1 MKTKTTLWWT
11 CGVVHMGQTSQTD
24 GPVDSENGVS
34 FIHTTVE
41 HKSGVRLGQLYCV
54 NRINTLSIRH
64 LKWNPK
70 SGIWS
75 FFIVLRLAVRPK
87 SVLGTTCSV
96 QLWTT
101 VNSSLYRL
109 MFLWMGCFW
118 QIKSQWPFLEFFF
131 FFFSIKS
138 SLRSSSPANT
148 AVNFFTVWTH
158 EDSIITP
165 TPSWDVVKQLG
176 YQSLT
181 KILLKDTCLVRFL
194 NQQNLCFKFM
204 NMLKVWAF
212 ALTGLIVMPFFVE
225 LFSPVLSLNE
235 WTVYNDPQWLVF
247 INRGIRKPQ
256 VEIWQS
262 QLKLEATNV
271 IISICCSSRFSP

>member
-24 GPVDSENGVS
+24 GPFDSENGVR

-87 SVLGTTCSV
+87 SVLGTTCSG

-131 FFFSIKS
+131 FFF
-138 SLRSSSPANT
+138 N
-148 AVNFFTVWTH
+148 
-158 EDSIITP
+158 
-165 TPSWDVVKQLG
+165 
-176 YQSLT
+176 
-181 KILLKDTCLVRFL
+181 KILPPFQLPSKHGCKFL
-194 NQQNLCFKFM
+194 H
-204 NMLKVWAF
+204 
-212 ALTGLIVMPFFVE
+212 
-225 LFSPVLSLNE
+225 SLNSWGLDHNSDPIVGCCE
-235 WTVYNDPQWLVF
+235 TV
-247 INRGIRKPQ
+247 R
-256 VEIWQS
+256 
-262 QLKLEATNV
+262 
-271 IISICCSSRFSP
+271 ISEFD

>member
-1 MKTKTTLWWT
+1 MKFFHRFKTCCETKVSVRYNLLR
-11 CGVVHMGQTSQTD
+11 SA
-24 GPVDSENGVS
+24 VDHGEQLFVPTHVSLNGMFLTNQKSVT
-34 FIHTTVE
+34 F
-41 HKSGVRLGQLYCV
+41 SGVL
-54 NRINTLSIRH
+54 
-64 LKWNPK
+64 
-70 SGIWS
+70 
-75 FFIVLRLAVRPK
+75 
-87 SVLGTTCSV
+87 
-96 QLWTT
+96 
-101 VNSSLYRL
+101 
-109 MFLWMGCFW
+109 
-118 QIKSQWPFLEFFF
+118 F

-138 SLRSSSPANT
+138 SLRSSSPANA

-194 NQQNLCFKFM
+194 NQQNLYFKFM
-204 NMLKVWAF
+204 NLLKAWAF
-212 ALTGLIVMPFFVE
+212 ALTDLIVMPFFVE